1 MQIPEKIKVGKKW
14 YTVGLFTDVTVRGKP
29 VLGGVNYGAARI
41 HVATHSPSTKRVLP
55 EREVDNTFW
64 HELTHA
70 ILEDM
75 GSKLEADEKFV
86 DAFSTRLSNAVR
98 SAKF

>member
-1 MQIPEKIKVGKKW
+1 MQIPKKIKVGKKW
-14 YTVGLFTDVTVRGKP
+14 YTV
-29 VLGGVNYGAARI
+29 
-41 HVATHSPSTKRVLP
+41 TKRLSHTINGKHVWGGINYDEADIRVSTHNSIGRPLP
-55 EREVDNTFW
+55 EKEIDTTFW

-70 ILEDM
+70 VLKDM

-98 SAKF
+98 SARF

>member
-1 MQIPEKIKVGKKW
+1 MQLPKKIKVGKKW
-14 YTVGLFTDVTVRGKP
+14 YTV
-29 VLGGVNYGAARI
+29 
-41 HVATHSPSTKRVLP
+41 TKRLTHKINGKHVWGGISYDDADIRVGTHRSNGRPLP
-55 EREVDNTFW
+55 EKEIDTTFW

>member
-1 MQIPEKIKVGKKW
+1 MQIPKKIKVGKKL
-14 YTVGLFTDVTVRGKP
+14 YTIEMHDHVQVNGKFCM
-29 VLGGVNYGAARI
+29 GGVSYATSTIRI
-41 HVATHSPSTKRVLP
+41 GTYRPSTGRALP
-55 EREVDNTFW
+55 EKELVNTFW

-75 GSKLEADEKFV
+75 GSRLEADEKFV

-98 SAKF
+98 SARF